1 MEPRGV
7 VDASGP
13 GKCDIRDL
21 GIMLSLLFRAMQ
33 PLPALRLDFILRSCR
48 KIQICYYMDAP
59 LHEQSLV
66 QVSLGE
72 I

>member
-13 GKCDIRDL
+13 AKCDIRDL

-33 PLPALRLDFILRSCR
+33 PLPALHLDFILCSCR
-48 KIQICYYMDAP
+48 KIYVLFHGSRLLRP
-59 LHEQSLV
+59 P
-66 QVSLGE
+66 
-72 I
+72 